1 MLREEIIKH
10 LGEDWTDMNCYI
22 KEALSSD
29 IALLQEVNDDLIS
42 HGGKMLR
49 PMVAILVARMLSGGK
64 ASRESVKVAAAV
76 EMLHNATLLHD
87 DVADDSPTRRGEP
100 TLASKIGPSTAVLIG
115 DFWLAKAM
123 ELTLTS
129 ATRSSMAKV
138 VSKAMTNLAEGEML
152 QLQKSYQQD
161 TCEEDY
167 FRIIYCKTA
176 SLFEA
181 ACLGSA
187 ITCDAS
193 QEQQEAV
200 AHYAKC
206 LGIAFQIRDDIL
218 DYVGDVALGK
228 PVGIDLKEHKITL
241 PLLCAMKGSKQE
253 AEIRKMIS
261 QTDSHPEY
269 CEQIRKFVLDKEGAA
284 KAEIVL
290 EEYIDRSVRALET
303 LPDGEDKNYLIKIAR
318 YNTIRR
324 I

>member
-10 LGEDWTDMNCYI
+10 LGEDWTDLNGYI
-22 KEALSSD
+22 RDALSSD
-29 IALLQEVNDDLIS
+29 IALLQEVNDDLVR

-100 TLASKIGPSTAVLIG
+100 TLASKIGPSAAVLVG

-123 ELTLTS
+123 GLTMAS
-129 ATRSSMAKV
+129 ATRSAMAKV

-161 TCEEDY
+161 TDEEDY

-176 SLFEA
+176 SLFET
-181 ACLGSA
+181 ACVGAA

-200 AHYAKC
+200 AKYANC

-241 PLLCAMKGSKQE
+241 PLLCAMKGSQRE
-253 AEIRKMIS
+253 GEIRKMIS

-269 CEQIRKFVLDKEGAA
+269 CEQIRKFVLDNEGAA
-284 KAEIVL
+284 KAEKVL
-290 EEYIDRSVRALET
+290 EEYIDKSVKALET
-303 LPDGEDKNYLIKIAR
+303 LPDGEDKNYLIKIAK